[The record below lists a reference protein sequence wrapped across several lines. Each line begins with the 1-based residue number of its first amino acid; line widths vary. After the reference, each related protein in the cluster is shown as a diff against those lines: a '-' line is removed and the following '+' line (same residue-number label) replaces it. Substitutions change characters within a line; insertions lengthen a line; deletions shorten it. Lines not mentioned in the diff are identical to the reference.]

1 MANNIDLNIPNL
13 LTPGTQYA
21 SEISEDLQ
29 QIEDFINAPFNIAG
43 QSIANDLSLDGYN
56 LTNVR
61 GVQFLSQPSTLSGS
75 QDVNEIY
82 VNQNNLGFNNSNGIF
97 VPITN
102 GNTLAVTTLPFTN
115 FSIRLVSSNATILNT
130 DTYNVI
136 NVNTF
141 PGPVTITLPIASTIQ
156 PIASGRLFLI
166 RDVAFNAGTNNII
179 IQVAPGSGNVF
190 GDTQLPS
197 FTLASNGGYVA
208 IYTDGGIAWFTWSQ
222 NTYDGETLLLE
233 SNSTL
238 ALAHSNLSISQGSGL
253 SVDSTSDITINGG
266 IQTFNGGTLVIAGA
280 SVDYS
285 NGAAVTWL
293 NPSTE
298 VHQSGVIDT
307 YNSGSNLV
315 LNGTLSGSTHFTGNI
330 DSASGQLT
338 GNLILN
344 NATLDGTL
352 DATIN
357 FSQSGTIVNQ
367 GLTNQ
372 YGLQSN
378 VTLVAQE
385 IISPYVVDSSGYLDN
400 VIGVKVVGG
409 TGFVP
414 NIWLPGAAQNVPVG
428 RTITIMDVN
437 GPDPTVASYSVLV
450 SIMGANAGNY
460 FANPGWADFVVGSPP
475 PVYYPAPYFSTKY
488 STYLCQEPSGG
499 ATGVIY
505 GAFGAF
511 WSVTLMWNGT
521 VWQSI
526 ASQNFYA
533 AQTVKGG

>member
-13 LTPGTQYA
+13 TTPGTQYA

-61 GVQFLSQPSTLSGS
+61 GVQFLSQPSKLSGS

-82 VNQNNLGFNNSNGIF
+82 VNQNNLGFNNSNGVF

-102 GNTLAVTTLPFTN
+102 GNTLAITTLPFTN
-115 FSIRLVSSNATILNT
+115 FTIRLISSNSTILPT

-136 NVNTF
+136 NVNSF
-141 PGPVTITLPIASTIQ
+141 PGPITITLPIASVIQ
-156 PIASGRLFLI
+156 PQASGRLFLI
-166 RDVAFNAGTNNII
+166 RDVAFNAGTNNIT

-190 GDTQLPS
+190 GDTQGTS

-208 IYTDGGIAWFTWSQ
+208 IYTDGVSAWFTWSQ
-222 NTYDGETLLLE
+222 NNYNGEYLLLE
-233 SNSTL
+233 NSSVL
-238 ALAHSNLSISQGSGL
+238 AINHSSSYLTGGSSQI
-253 SVDSTSDITINGG
+253 VDSTSNITINGG
-266 IQTFNGGTLVIAGA
+266 IETFNGGTLVVSGA

-285 NGAAVTWL
+285 NGTAVTWL

-315 LNGTLSGSTHFTGNI
+315 LNGTLSGHTNFTGNI

-338 GNLILN
+338 GTLVLN
-344 NATLDGTL
+344 TATLDGTVN
-352 DATIN
+352 ATIT
-357 FSQSGTIVNQ
+357 FTQSGTITNQ
-367 GLTNQ
+367 GLTNL
-372 YGLQSN
+372 YGVTN
-378 VTLVAQE
+378 NITLVPQQQAGGV
-385 IISPYVVDSSGYLDN
+385 PYTIDSSGYLDN
-400 VIGVKVVGG
+400 VIGVQCVGG

-414 NIWLPGAAQNVPVG
+414 RIWLPGSAQNVPVG
-428 RTITIMDVN
+428 RTITICDVN
-437 GPDPTVASYSVLV
+437 GPDPTAAPYAISVSV
-450 SIMGANAGNY
+450 MGLNTGNN
-460 FANPGWADFVVGSPP
+460 FANPGWANFIVGSPP

-488 STYLCQEPSGG
+488 SIFLQQDPADTSYGISGS
-499 ATGVIY
+499 
-505 GAFGAF
+505 FGAW
-511 WSVTLMWNGT
+511 WSVTLMWNGSA
-521 VWQSI
+521 WQPI

-533 AQTVKGG
+533 AQTVAN